1 MTAIDDTTT
10 SPGPDSS
17 HSRCSK
23 SASLTSGRGC
33 LTVLVIGATG
43 TFGERLVRHLVCE
56 HRINVIPGARR
67 EAPLR
72 RLASELGLSNVLVI
86 DRETLDAATLKT
98 LAIDVVVDASGP
110 FQLQQT
116 TVIRAAIDARV
127 HYLDLADSREFVAG
141 IGQFDEAARQAKI
154 VVISG
159 ASSTPALSHAV
170 LDTLCAGWRR
180 IDSIAATICPSNR
193 QSVGLAVVRAIL
205 STVGQPVQV
214 FDDGRWVRAHGWGR
228 TRRFRSPGI
237 GRRYASLVATP
248 DLDLFVSRYRPRKS
262 AVFEA
267 GLGLAFEHL
276 TLAAIGALV
285 RVGLLRSAT
294 PLARPLHWIGN
305 QLRCF
310 GVDVGIME
318 VRAIGLNGQGL
329 PIRARWR
336 LTASGQSGPHVP
348 VLAAVALLRHLRDG
362 TLDFIGATPCVGIL
376 PLDDFAEDLA
386 RLGIST
392 TMVACERQEPTRN
405 SGL

>member
-1 MTAIDDTTT
+1 
-10 SPGPDSS
+10 
-17 HSRCSK
+17 
-23 SASLTSGRGC
+23 
-33 LTVLVIGATG
+33 
-43 TFGERLVRHLVCE
+43 
-56 HRINVIPGARR
+56 
-67 EAPLR
+67 
-72 RLASELGLSNVLVI
+72 VI
-86 DRETLDAATLKT
+86 DRRTLDAATLQA

-110 FQLQQT
+110 FPLQQT

-170 LDTLCAGWRR
+170 LDTLCAGWRH

-248 DLDLFVSRYRPRKS
+248 DLDLFVLRYRPTKS

-267 GLGLAFEHL
+267 GLGLAFSS
-276 TLAAIGALV
+276 
-285 RVGLLRSAT
+285 RSASKRLVWEFCRST
-294 PLARPLHWIGN
+294 T
-305 QLRCF
+305 
-310 GVDVGIME
+310 
-318 VRAIGLNGQGL
+318 L
-329 PIRARWR
+329 PK
-336 LTASGQSGPHVP
+336 T
-348 VLAAVALLRHLRDG
+348 LRDS
-362 TLDFIGATPCVGIL
+362 V
-376 PLDDFAEDLA
+376 
-386 RLGIST
+386 
-392 TMVACERQEPTRN
+392 
-405 SGL
+405 

>member
-1 MTAIDDTTT
+1 
-10 SPGPDSS
+10 
-17 HSRCSK
+17 
-23 SASLTSGRGC
+23 
-33 LTVLVIGATG
+33 
-43 TFGERLVRHLVCE
+43 VRHLVCE
-56 HRINVIPGARR
+56 NRINVIPGARR

-72 RLASELGLSNVLVI
+72 RLASGLGLSNIFII
-86 DRETLDAATLKT
+86 DRETLDAATLQA

-116 TVIRAAIDARV
+116 TVIRAAIDAGV

-141 IGQFDEAARQAKI
+141 IGRFDEAARQAKI

-180 IDSIAATICPSNR
+180 IDSIGATICPSNR

-205 STVGQPVQV
+205 STVGQPFQV

-248 DLDLFVSRYRPRKS
+248 DLDLFVSRYRPGKS

-392 TMVACERQEPTRN
+392 TMVACERHEPTRN